1 MQRLSSYFMGAVV
14 IAVIAAFMLSPL
26 SIFHSPSTIAAIAA
40 GFVVLIAVAAY
51 AVGRFWKFD

>member
-26 SIFHSPSTIAAIAA
+26 SIFHSPATIAAIA
-40 GFVVLIAVAAY
+40 GGLIVLIALAVF
-51 AVGRFWKFD
+51 AVGRFWKLD

>member
-14 IAVIAAFMLSPL
+14 LAVIAAFMLSPL
-26 SIFHSPSTIAAIAA
+26 SIFQSPSTIAAVA
-40 GFVVLIAVAAY
+40 GGLIVLIAVAAY

>member
-26 SIFHSPSTIAAIAA
+26 SIFHSPATIAAIA
-40 GFVVLIAVAAY
+40 GGLIVLIALAVF